1 MRVIS
6 LAESIAKLMYAF
18 LLVLVAI
25 FEILNIDRQVD
36 IGT

>member
-6 LAESIAKLMYAF
+6 LAESIAKLMFAF
-18 LLVLVAI
+18 LLVLFAI
-25 FEILNIDRQVD
+25 FEILNIDTLVD